1 MDFSFREEQQQVR
14 DLARQILDDLVGK
27 DRLQQVE
34 ASEEGIDRGAWEAL
48 AGAHLL
54 GVAIPEEHG
63 GSALGFHTLCVL
75 LEEVGRAVAPIP
87 AFASLVLG
95 ALPIARFGSPAQ
107 QQRWLPEVAG
117 ARTLLTGALEEEGN
131 PDPARPRVTARREGE
146 GWRLDGRKILVPAA
160 HVAARVLVPATTADG
175 RVGLFLVDP
184 RGAGVGL
191 ARQRTTDRQARFQL
205 DLAGARVGA
214 DDVLGD
220 PAAAANPVAWI
231 AERAAV
237 ALCAMQLGVAERA
250 LRMTAEYTSSR
261 QQFGRPIGSFQAVH
275 MRAGDAFIQVEA
287 MRLTCAEAAWRL
299 DQERP
304 ATDQVAVAKYWA
316 AEGGQFVG
324 YAAQHLHGG
333 IGIDVDYPLH
343 RYYLWA
349 KQIELCLGS
358 APVQLAGLGERL
370 ARGALSAPA

>member
-14 DLARQILDDLVGK
+14 DLARQILEDLV
-27 DRLQQVE
+27 DNERLKQVE
-34 ASEEGIDRGAWEAL
+34 AGDEGIDRRTWEAL

-54 GVAIPEEHG
+54 GVALAEEHG

-75 LEEVGRAVAPIP
+75 LEEVGRAVAPVP

-107 QQRWLPEVAG
+107 QRRWLPEVAAG
-117 ARTLLTGALEEEGN
+117 RALLCGALEEEGN
-131 PDPARPRVTARREGE
+131 PDPAKPRVAARRDGE
-146 GWRLDGRKILVPAA
+146 VWRLDGRKILVPAA
-160 HVAARVLVPATTADG
+160 HVAERILVPAATGDG
-175 RVGLFLVDP
+175 RVGLFLIDP

-191 ARQRTTDRQARFQL
+191 ERQRTTDRQAFFQL
-205 DLAGARVGA
+205 DLAGARAGA

-220 PAAAANPVAWI
+220 PASSADVLQWI
-231 AERAAV
+231 VERAAV
-237 ALCAMQLGVAERA
+237 GLCAMQLGVAERA

-349 KQIELCLGS
+349 KQLELCLGS

-370 ARGALSAPA
+370 ARGAVSAQA

>member
-1 MDFSFREEQQQVR
+1 MDFSIREEQQEVR
-14 DLARQILDDLVGK
+14 ELARRILDDLVTN
-27 DRLQQVE
+27 DRLRQVE
-34 ASEEGIDRGAWEAL
+34 ASDEGIDRRAWEAL
-48 AGAHLL
+48 AGAGLL
-54 GVAIPEEHG
+54 GIAIPEEHG

-95 ALPIARFGSPAQ
+95 ALPIARFGTPEQ
-107 QQRWLPEVAG
+107 QQRWLPEVASG
-117 ARTLLTGALEEEGN
+117 RTLLSGALEEEGN
-131 PDPARPRVTARREGE
+131 PQPAMPRMSARREGD

-160 HVAARVLVPATTADG
+160 HVATRILVPATTGGG

-184 RGAGVGL
+184 GADGVGL
-191 ARQRTTDRQARFQL
+191 ARQRTTDRQASFQL
-205 DLAGARVGA
+205 DLAGARVA
-214 DDVLGD
+214 AEDVLGD
-220 PAAAANPVAWI
+220 PHSGPEAVRWV

-237 ALCAMQLGVAERA
+237 GLCALQLGVAERA

-287 MRLTCAEAAWRL
+287 MRLTCAEAAWLL
-299 DQERP
+299 DQERA
-304 ATDQVAVAKYWA
+304 ATSQVAVAKYWA

-333 IGIDVDYPLH
+333 IGIDVEYPLH

-358 APVQLAGLGERL
+358 APVQLAALGEHL
-370 ARGALSAPA
+370 ARDGVSAPA

>member
-14 DLARQILDDLVGK
+14 DLARQILEDLVGN
-27 DRLQQVE
+27 DRLKQVE
-34 ASEEGIDRGAWEAL
+34 ASEEGIDRSTWEAL

-63 GSALGFHTLCVL
+63 GSGLGFHTLCVL

-87 AFASLVLG
+87 ALASLVLG
-95 ALPIARFGSPAQ
+95 ALPIARFGSPEQ
-107 QQRWLPEVAG
+107 RRRWLPEIAG
-117 ARTLLTGALEEEGN
+117 ARTLLSGALEEEGN
-131 PDPARPRVTARREGE
+131 PDPARPHVAARPDGDV
-146 GWRLDGRKILVPAA
+146 WRLDGRKILVPAA
-160 HVAARVLVPATTADG
+160 HVAARILVPAATGEG

-184 RGAGVGL
+184 RGAGVSL
-191 ARQRTTDRQARFQL
+191 ERQRTTDRQTCFQL

-214 DDVLGD
+214 DEVLGD
-220 PAAAANPVAWI
+220 PASAAKAVQWI
-231 AERAAV
+231 AERAA
-237 ALCAMQLGVAERA
+237 AGLCAMQLGVAERA

-370 ARGALSAPA
+370 ARGTLSVQA

>member
-1 MDFSFREEQQQVR
+1 MDFSLREEQQEVR
-14 DLARQILDDLVGK
+14 DLARRILVDLVTNE
-27 DRLQQVE
+27 RLKQVE
-34 ASEEGIDRGAWEAL
+34 ASDDGIDRNAWDAL
-48 AGAHLL
+48 AGAGLL

-63 GSALGFHTLCVL
+63 GSALGFQTLCVL
-75 LEEVGRAVAPIP
+75 LEEVGRAVAPLP
-87 AFASLVLG
+87 VLASLVLG

-107 QQRWLPEVAG
+107 RQRWLPEL
-117 ARTLLTGALEEEGN
+117 ARGHRILSGALEEEGN
-131 PDPARPRVTARREGE
+131 PDPARPCAAARRDGA
-146 GWRLDGRKILVPAA
+146 GWRLDGRKTLVPAAHLAARILVPAA
-160 HVAARVLVPATTADG
+160 TGDG

-184 RGAGVGL
+184 AGAGIGL
-191 ARQRTTDRQARFQL
+191 ERQRTTDRQPFYQL
-205 DLAGARVGA
+205 DLAGARVGD
-214 DDVLGD
+214 DDVLAD
-220 PAAAANPVAWI
+220 PDSGADALHWI

-237 ALCAMQLGVAERA
+237 ALCSLQLGVAERA

-299 DQERP
+299 DQERE
-304 ATDQVAVAKYWA
+304 AASQVAVAKYWA

-349 KQIELCLGS
+349 KQLELCLGS
-358 APVQLAGLGERL
+358 APVQLARLGERL
-370 ARGALSAPA
+370 ALR

>member
-1 MDFSFREEQQQVR
+1 MDFSIREEQQEVR
-14 DLARQILDDLVGK
+14 ELARRILDDLVTN
-27 DRLQQVE
+27 DRLRQVE
-34 ASEEGIDRGAWEAL
+34 ASDEGIDRRAWEAL
-48 AGAHLL
+48 AGASLL
-54 GVAIPEEHG
+54 GVAIPEQHG

-95 ALPIARFGSPAQ
+95 ALPIARFGTPEQ
-107 QQRWLPEVAG
+107 QQRWLPEVASG
-117 ARTLLTGALEEEGN
+117 RTLLSGALEEEGN
-131 PDPARPRVTARREGE
+131 PQPAMPRVSARREGD

-160 HVAARVLVPATTADG
+160 HVATRILVPAATGGG

-184 RGAGVGL
+184 GADGVGL
-191 ARQRTTDRQARFQL
+191 ARQRTTDRQASFQL
-205 DLAGARVGA
+205 DLAGARVA
-214 DDVLGD
+214 AEDVLGD
-220 PAAAANPVAWI
+220 PHSGPEAVRWV

-237 ALCAMQLGVAERA
+237 GLCALQLGVAERA

-287 MRLTCAEAAWRL
+287 MRLTCAEAAWLL
-299 DQERP
+299 DQERA
-304 ATDQVAVAKYWA
+304 ATSQVAVAKYWA

-333 IGIDVDYPLH
+333 IGIDVEYPLH

-349 KQIELCLGS
+349 KQLELCLGA
-358 APVQLAGLGERL
+358 APVQLAALGEHL
-370 ARGALSAPA
+370 ARDGVSAPA